1 MKHDE
6 TFIPLN
12 DLQAIE
18 DICISIVN
26 NSGEYICYSK
36 GCEIIDGYQ
45 QSDVLGKTP
54 STVFSKSDR
63 DGQSKSLIEET
74 LRTKKTIKNYLN
86 SYQTTHGKKITALC
100 NTYPI
105 FDESEQLKY
114 VICTYREVTD
124 YLNMISVINKQQLE
138 LKEVKGLDL
147 ANGTQ
152 YTFSSI
158 VGESATI
165 RNAVH
170 QSEVAARTL
179 EPVLLC
185 GETGTGKELFAQSIH
200 NASVRGSNNFIA
212 INCASIP
219 ENLLESTLFGTVKG
233 SFTGAL
239 NTRGLFEEARESTLF
254 LDEINSMDIKLQA
267 KLLRVLETG
276 KFRKVG
282 STEEIRC
289 DVRIISAINED
300 PFLLIKNSQLRSDL
314 YYRLAVFSINI
325 PPLRNR
331 GSDIQVLATH
341 FLNTMAPVLG
351 KKINQLSPETIAL
364 FDQYPWPGNIRE
376 LRHILHQSICLS
388 QNDDLVLNAKTLPD
402 HLDQHS
408 ISPEKTTIKGS
419 DDNLKTA
426 LDAYE
431 RNLIQAVLVKN
442 LFNVSRA
449 AQQLDISRQSLHY
462 KINKYQLVR
471 EDGQK

>member
-1 MKHDE
+1 MKPDE
-6 TFIPLN
+6 TFIPLA

-26 NSGEYICYSK
+26 RDGEYICYSK

-45 QSDVLGKTP
+45 KTDVLGQTP
-54 STVFSKSDR
+54 SAVFSKSDR
-63 DGQSKSLIEET
+63 IGQSKSLIEET
-74 LRTKKTIKNYLN
+74 LNTGKTIKNYLN

-105 FDESEQLKY
+105 FDAAAQLNY

-138 LKEVKGLDL
+138 LKEAKGLDL

-158 VGESATI
+158 IGESPALQ
-165 RNAVH
+165 NAIY
-170 QSEVAARTL
+170 QSEVAAATL

-200 NASVRGSNNFIA
+200 NASTRSGHHFVA

-219 ENLLESTLFGTVKG
+219 DNLLESTLFGTVKG

-239 NTRGLFEEARESTLF
+239 NTRGLFEEAKGSTLF

-276 KFRKVG
+276 TFRKVG
-282 STEEIRC
+282 STEEMCC

-300 PFLLIKNSQLRSDL
+300 PFVLIKNNQLRSDL
-314 YYRLAVFSINI
+314 YYRLAVFTINI

-331 GSDIQVLATH
+331 GGDIQVLATH
-341 FLNTMAPVLG
+341 FLNTMAPMLG
-351 KKINQLSPETIAL
+351 KKITQLSPEAIHL
-364 FDQYPWPGNIRE
+364 FNQYAWPGNIRE

-388 QNDDLVLNAKTLPD
+388 KNDDLVLNTKTLPD
-402 HLDQHS
+402 HLYHS
-408 ISPEKTTIKGS
+408 PISPALALSNVS
-419 DDNLKTA
+419 DASLKTA

-431 RNLIQAVLVKN
+431 RNLIHAMLVKN
-442 LFNVSRA
+442 QFNVSKT
-449 AQQLDISRQSLHY
+449 AQQLEISRQSLHY
-462 KINKYQLVR
+462 KINKYQLLR
-471 EDGQK
+471 EDGQ